1 MAAAAGIHTSNY
13 SKIEKG
19 EREPSIE
26 ALEKIACLFGMTIN
40 ELVHHLEGK
49 VPKEVKVEDKTV
61 AEKLR
66 LIEQLEEED
75 RQALYRIIDTMLTK
89 SKFKDFFQKNIADM

>member
-1 MAAAAGIHTSNY
+1 
-13 SKIEKG
+13 
-19 EREPSIE
+19 
-26 ALEKIACLFGMTIN
+26 MTID
-40 ELVHHLEGK
+40 ELVHLEGK

-89 SKFKDFFQKNIADM
+89 SKFKDFFQKKYARLKKHAISLYLT